1 MPTLC
6 VIRHAQ
12 PITEGLLT
20 GQSDPP
26 LSERGRKQACRLR
39 ESVQTS
45 ELNGVIYSSPLKRAL
60 QTALYIGSDPII
72 LPGLAEVSYG
82 DWDGLSWAEIQERW
96 PQIARDKIV
105 SWQDVTPPGGESWDD
120 FARRVA
126 AALALVSAG
135 PLPAVIVAHEAV
147 NAIIS
152 NRLVNKS
159 IVDYRQDY
167 CDIRKYEIRSSI
179 ESGEPGA
186 PPAGFPYEAGRESRT
201 S

>member
-12 PITEGLLT
+12 PITEGILT
-20 GQSDPP
+20 GQSDPL
-26 LSERGRKQACRLR
+26 LSVHGHNQACRLR
-39 ESVQTS
+39 ELFQTS
-45 ELNGVIYSSPLKRAL
+45 ELNGVIYSSPLKRAF
-60 QTALYIGSDPII
+60 QTALYIGGDPII
-72 LPGLAEVSYG
+72 LPGLAEVTYG
-82 DWDGLSWAEIQERW
+82 DWDGLSWAEIQKRW
-96 PQIARDKIV
+96 PQIARDKLV
-105 SWQDVTPPGGESWDD
+105 SWRGVTPPGGESWDD
-120 FARRVA
+120 FARRVG
-126 AALALVSAG
+126 AALALVIAG

-186 PPAGFPYEAGRESRT
+186 PPAGFPH
-201 S
+201 

>member
-1 MPTLC
+1 MQTLY

-26 LSERGRKQACRLR
+26 LSVHGRKQASRLR
-39 ESVQTS
+39 ELARLNEVQ
-45 ELNGVIYSSPLKRAL
+45 GVVYSSPLKRAL
-60 QTALYIGSDPII
+60 QTAQYIASNPII
-72 LPGLAEVSYG
+72 LPGLAEVTYG
-82 DWDGLSWAEIQERW
+82 EWDGLSWAEIQKRW
-96 PQIARDKIV
+96 PHIARNKLL
-105 SWQDVTPPGGESWDD
+105 SWQDVTPPGGESWKD

-126 AALALVSAG
+126 AALVLVSAG

-167 CDIRKYEIRSSI
+167 CDIRKYEIRSST
-179 ESGEPGA
+179 ESGEPCA
-186 PPAGFPYEAGRESRT
+186 PPTGFPHEAGRKSR
-201 S
+201 SS

>member
-26 LSERGRKQACRLR
+26 LSVRGRKQACRLR
-39 ESVQTS
+39 ELVQTG
-45 ELNGVIYSSPLKRAL
+45 ELNGVIYSSPLKRAF
-60 QTALYIGSDPII
+60 QTALYIHSNPII
-72 LPGLAEVSYG
+72 LPGLAEVTYG
-82 DWDGLSWAEIQERW
+82 DWDGLSWAEIQKRW
-96 PQIARDKIV
+96 PQIGRDKLV
-105 SWQDVTPPGGESWDD
+105 SWQDVTPPGGEFWDD

-186 PPAGFPYEAGRESRT
+186 PPAGFPH
-201 S
+201 